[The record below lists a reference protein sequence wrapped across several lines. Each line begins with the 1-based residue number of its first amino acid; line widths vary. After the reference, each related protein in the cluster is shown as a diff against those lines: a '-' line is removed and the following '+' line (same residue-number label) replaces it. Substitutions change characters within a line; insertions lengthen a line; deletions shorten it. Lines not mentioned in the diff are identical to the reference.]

1 MSLLLLLCFS
11 GGTVSPYV
19 AAIYFNFFFK
29 QCKIQ
34 IGAKNTQSDSV
45 TVSHVK
51 LEEALLLAG
60 QSIPPMAGKPL
71 ETRNQEM
78 SDKLRNE

>member
-1 MSLLLLLCFS
+1 MSLLCFL

-19 AAIYFNFFFK
+19 VEIYFNFFFK

-51 LEEALLLAG
+51 LAEDISVAG

-71 ETRNQEM
+71 YIGNQEM
-78 SDKLRNE
+78 SDKLRNEL